1 MTRSNPN
8 QVLVIGRSGQLA
20 SALARRNGRSELT
33 YACLG
38 QPDLDILDPASVERA
53 IADVGPAVL
62 VNASA
67 YTAVDRAEQDADA
80 AMRLNAEGPG
90 NLAEI
95 CSRLDIPFIH
105 ISTDYVFNGT
115 AARPWRSSDPVAPVS
130 VYGRTKAAGE
140 ARIRE
145 CLDKHL
151 IVRTSWLFGPDGN
164 NFLKTM
170 LRLAQE
176 RDSLSVVSDQTG
188 APTYVPDLA
197 CGLER
202 ILQPVLGSPGFER
215 WGTYHLTNS
224 GHTTWYEFA
233 AEIFRQAGQSGL
245 KTPRLEAIPTSAYPT
260 DAKRPAYSV
269 LDCSDTSLVFGITLP
284 AWQDAIKRCLE
295 ALQESDPSDQEE
307 VVQ

>member
-1 MTRSNPN
+1 LIKSNPN
-8 QVLVIGRSGQLA
+8 QVLVVGRSGQLA
-20 SALARRNGRSELT
+20 SALARCDRRSELS
-33 YACLG
+33 YICLG
-38 QPDLDILDPASVERA
+38 RPDLDILDQASIERA
-53 IADVGPAVL
+53 IAGVEPAAL
-62 VNASA
+62 INASA

-95 CSRLDIPFIH
+95 CSRLDIPLIH

-115 AARPWRSSDPVAPVS
+115 ADRPWRPGDPVDPIS

-140 ARIRE
+140 ARIR
-145 CLDKHL
+145 DNHGKHL
-151 IVRTSWLFGPDGN
+151 IVRSSWLFGPDGN

-170 LRLAQE
+170 LSLARE

-197 CGLER
+197 CALHR
-202 ILQPVLGSPGFER
+202 ILRAVLGSPGFER

-233 AEIFRQAGQSGL
+233 AEIFRQAEQSGL
-245 KTPRLEAIPTSAYPT
+245 QMPRLEAIPTSAYRT
-260 DAKRPAYSV
+260 DAQRPAYSV
-269 LDCSDTSLVFGITLP
+269 LDCSDTDLAFGITLP

-295 ALQESDPSDQEE
+295 ALQRSDPGDQEE
-307 VVQ
+307 VIQ